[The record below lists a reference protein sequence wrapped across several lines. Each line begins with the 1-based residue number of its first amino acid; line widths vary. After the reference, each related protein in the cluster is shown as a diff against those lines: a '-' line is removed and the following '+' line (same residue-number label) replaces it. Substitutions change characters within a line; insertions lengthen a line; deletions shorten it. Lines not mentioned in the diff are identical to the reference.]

1 MPPVFLGDHIYDH
14 NYCCLADGFYAEW
27 LAHIETLRTRFP
39 EDAVFYIGHGGL
51 VRPEMWDWQRGHIEL
66 FIEAVSNAD
75 PLLANFG
82 VKATGRK
89 PPGNGF
95 RVFSPF
101 QAPGICDRLPPVATA
116 GLHKRSILGCLI
128 WLRGRSCAEFVARLS
143 SAATLREACRSP
155 TRGRMGR

>member
-14 NYCCLADGFYAEW
+14 NYCYLADGFYAEW
-27 LAHIETLRTRFP
+27 LANIETLRTRFP

-75 PLLANFG
+75 PLLAILG
-82 VKATGRK
+82 SRQPVATH
-89 PPGNGF
+89 GNGF

-116 GLHKRSILGCLI
+116 GLHNAPILRCLI
-128 WLRGRSCAEFVARLS
+128 WLHGRSFAEFVARLS